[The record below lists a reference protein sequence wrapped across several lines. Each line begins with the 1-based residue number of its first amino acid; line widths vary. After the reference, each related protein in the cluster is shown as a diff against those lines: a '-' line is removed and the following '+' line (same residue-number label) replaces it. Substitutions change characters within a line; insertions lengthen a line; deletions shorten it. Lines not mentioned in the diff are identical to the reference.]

1 MQQNTVFPSLR
12 ACRATRPEAAMRQ
25 DMKRGTRALT
35 NRSLS
40 AESGSMG
47 KDETGECVDEVG
59 LGREG
64 LSLLSLREKSCR
76 ASGVALVGHC
86 RLCGALRRKVMRSLA
101 RIKREKGVW

>member
-47 KDETGECVDEVG
+47 NDETGECVDG
-59 LGREG
+59 LRGKRG
-64 LSLLSLREKSCR
+64 HAR
-76 ASGVALVGHC
+76 AFA
-86 RLCGALRRKVMRSLA
+86 RRFA
-101 RIKREKGVW
+101 TC